1 MLTIQR
7 NVPLAPL
14 TTLCLGGPA
23 DEFASCSTI
32 DDVRQA
38 VRSAVVR
45 MVPLHILGGGSNTI
59 VPDEGATGLVAH
71 IALRGVKMTDDGD
84 GMLVEA
90 AAGEPWDEL
99 VLRTINEGLGGL
111 ECLSGI
117 PGLVGATPVQNV
129 GAYGQD
135 VSETI
140 VRVTVLDRGT
150 LEERSF
156 AGSECGFR
164 YRQSRFKSADAGR
177 YVVTAV
183 TFRLQKNAAPHVR
196 YVELQRYFEDQGTRG
211 SLTQGRP
218 ALEAV
223 RAAVLAL
230 RRRKSMV
237 IDPADANSRSVGSF
251 FMNVIVTPA
260 GLEKVRE
267 HWSGGGG
274 KDPIPTFPTDEGV
287 KIPGAW
293 LVEHAGFA
301 KGHRQGGAGI
311 SSNHALA
318 LINCGGTTRELLGL
332 AAAIQRAVFER
343 FGVQLEREPV
353 MLG

>member
-32 DDVRQA
+32 DDLRQA
-38 VRSAVVR
+38 VRSTVVR
-45 MVPLHILGGGSNTI
+45 MIPLHILGGGSNTI
-59 VPDEGATGLVAH
+59 VPDAGAEGLVAQ

-84 GMLVEA
+84 GILLEA

-99 VLRTINEGLGGL
+99 VLRTVNDGLGGL

-129 GAYGQD
+129 GAYGQE

-140 VRVTVLDRGT
+140 VRVAVLDRGT

-156 AGSECGFR
+156 AGSECAFR
-164 YRQSRFKSADAGR
+164 YRQSRFKSDDAGR
-177 YVVTAV
+177 FIVTGV
-183 TFRLQKNAAPHVR
+183 TFRLQKNAVPRVR

-211 SLTQGRP
+211 ALTQGRP

-237 IDPADANSRSVGSF
+237 IDPADANSRSAGSF
-251 FMNVIVTPA
+251 FTNVIVTPA
-260 GLEKVRE
+260 GLETMRTR
-267 HWSGGGG
+267 WTSGGG
-274 KDPIPTFPTDEGV
+274 KEPIPTFPTDEGV
-287 KIPGAW
+287 KIPAAW

-318 LINCGGTTRELLGL
+318 LINCGGTTRELLEL
-332 AAAIQRAVFER
+332 AGAIQKAVVER